1 MWRCGAASRSL
12 YVEARR
18 ATCPSARFG
27 LGLARLATVGSK
39 DGEVVVRV
47 HPPRRR
53 QRSVEA
59 PAETTTEE
67 RAGTGRGCRG
77 IPLGA
82 QARWRRLR
90 GVRLIGTSEET
101 RAAETEGACW
111 VRRARAEAHVEHA
124 QAEEVE
130 ACGVGC
136 GPREVRGDVRIG
148 EDERERRHGATSPR
162 WQGREASGDSL
173 QGVGGEVRPGPVPA
187 RAAEGCDE
195 GQGLW
200 ALMRCGAST

>member
-1 MWRCGAASRSL
+1 MAKSL
-12 YVEARR
+12 FESILHGVAKEVSKLQPRPRPRR
-18 ATCPSARFG
+18 APGQVGGAEVSPTGPKRGGGGYVGFGSSASPKRPERPRPKVPVGFG
-27 LGLARLATVGSK
+27 G
-39 DGEVVVRV
+39 
-47 HPPRRR
+47 P
-53 QRSVEA
+53 A
-59 PAETTTEE
+59 PK
-67 RAGTGRGCRG
+67 
-77 IPLGA
+77 PN
-82 QARWRRLR
+82 
-90 GVRLIGTSEET
+90 
-101 RAAETEGACW
+101 
-111 VRRARAEAHVEHA
+111 VEHA

-148 EDERERRHGATSPR
+148 EDDRERRHGATSPR